1 MKYKIDVTEPAIED
15 LNSIVSYIANDLKNS
30 AAAKSFVD
38 EADRIIR
45 SLSEM
50 PKRYPIVKDN
60 MLAAQEIRFAQINNY
75 LAFYVVREST
85 KTVTVL
91 RVLHSR
97 RDWMN
102 IL

>member
-1 MKYKIDVTEPAIED
+1 MKYKIVVTDPAKED
-15 LNSIVSYIANDLKNS
+15 LKKAVSYIANDLKNS
-30 AAAKSFVD
+30 IAAKNFVD
-38 EADRIIR
+38 NADRIIR

-60 MLAAQEIRFAQINNY
+60 MLAAQEIRIAQINNY
-75 LAFYVVREST
+75 LAFYVVREET
-85 KTVTVL
+85 KTVAVL

-97 RDWMN
+97 RDWNN